1 MFKGTT
7 DEPCTS
13 SLQTRA
19 SHGTKML
26 SAEALAEEFGRKEWK
41 HFMPD
46 TGMAFRSGTVP
57 VWGSAAIPSSVV
69 FNPEPVTSRH
79 RAVLRGGLPPFHP
92 SSQHPAGQDA
102 QDRSCGFIETVIS
115 HVCLV
120 FLWQLVLFYLTF
132 LLIHLLLV
140 LE

>member
-7 DEPCTS
+7 DEPYAS

-26 SAEALAEEFGRKEWK
+26 SPEALAEEFGRKEWK

-57 VWGSAAIPSSVV
+57 LWGSAAVPSPAGLD
-69 FNPEPVTSRH
+69 PEPVTSRH
-79 RAVLRGGLPPFHP
+79 SADCPCPLPGRMQTRAAVV
-92 SSQHPAGQDA
+92 S
-102 QDRSCGFIETVIS
+102 
-115 HVCLV
+115 
-120 FLWQLVLFYLTF
+120 
-132 LLIHLLLV
+132 
-140 LE
+140 

>member
-7 DEPCTS
+7 DEPYAS

-26 SAEALAEEFGRKEWK
+26 SPEALAEEFGRKEWK

-57 VWGSAAIPSSVV
+57 VWGSAAVPSPAGLVS
-69 FNPEPVTSRH
+69 EPVTSRH
-79 RAVLRGGLPPFHP
+79 RAGCKREQLWFRRDWMCYFLCVSGFSLAVGSVFFNIFIDSPFTCSGGKK
-92 SSQHPAGQDA
+92 
-102 QDRSCGFIETVIS
+102 T
-115 HVCLV
+115 
-120 FLWQLVLFYLTF
+120 
-132 LLIHLLLV
+132 
-140 LE
+140 

>member
-7 DEPCTS
+7 DEPCAS

-26 SAEALAEEFGRKEWK
+26 SPEALAAEFGRKEWK

-46 TGMAFRSGTVP
+46 TGMAFRSGTV
-57 VWGSAAIPSSVV
+57 VGAA
-69 FNPEPVTSRH
+69 
-79 RAVLRGGLPPFHP
+79 PPFPRLMFWILNLWHQDTERKKKKKQSRP
-92 SSQHPAGQDA
+92 SLPPAGQDA
-102 QDRSCGFIETVIS
+102 QDSSCAFIEIGCIIS

-120 FLWQLVLFYLTF
+120 FLWQLVRFYLMF